1 MKIKNIYIS
10 SLLLVASLVGT
21 TSCNDFL
28 ERDLQG
34 TSDEGQT
41 ISPDNVDNLVIAA
54 YAHMVSG
61 EDMNSP
67 FSLWPYGNVRADD
80 AYNGGANSEDGSHFH
95 FHFLEIATG
104 MTTDNWAFDDIW
116 YRLYSGV
123 ARANAALKSLD
134 GMDANT
140 YPQKNERIGEMR
152 FLRGHYMFLLKVM
165 FKHIVYV
172 DETIPTS
179 DYTKISNRQ
188 YTNDQL
194 WQKIA
199 DDFKFAY
206 DHLPDTQVEKGRPTQ
221 AAASAYLAKVML
233 YKAYRQNEKNEVTEI
248 NEDDLKVVITY
259 TDNAIMTAGG
269 FGLEEDFAYNFLPQY
284 ENGKESIWAVQYS
297 QDDNTMYGNLNF
309 GNELTAPQFFGCCDF
324 QKPSQN
330 LVNAFR
336 TENGRPM
343 FDTYNEKDN
352 YDVQG
357 NYDPRLF
364 HTVAIPGFPYKY
376 NVNYIFDKTWTRN
389 EQEYY
394 GLYSSLKENVDPDC
408 SCLKKVNSPF
418 VANSMNRIVLRYADV
433 VLMRAE
439 ALIQLNRLSEAL
451 PLVNEIRNRAARS
464 TTLVFDYG
472 ASFKVEPYTMAEWT
486 DRDIAMRDLK
496 WERRL
501 ELALE
506 GSRFFDL
513 VRWGDA
519 AKVMNQYYA
528 SEASRRSY
536 YSDANFTAGKNE
548 YLPIP
553 QKQINYSGGLYQQNN
568 GWEK

>member
-21 TSCNDFL
+21 TGCNDFL

-34 TSDEGQT
+34 SSDEGQT
-41 ISPDNVDNLVIAA
+41 ISPDNLVIAA

-80 AYNGGANSEDGSHFH
+80 AYKGGANSEDGSH

-233 YKAYRQNEKNEVTEI
+233 YKAYRQNEKNEVIEI
-248 NEDDLKVVITY
+248 NEEDLKAVITY

-352 YDVQG
+352 YDMQG

-472 ASFKVEPYTMAEWT
+472 ASFKVEPYTMVEWT

>member
-80 AYNGGANSEDGSHFH
+80 AYKGGANSEDGSH

-179 DYTKISNRQ
+179 DYT
-188 YTNDQL
+188 
-194 WQKIA
+194 
-199 DDFKFAY
+199 
-206 DHLPDTQVEKGRPTQ
+206 
-221 AAASAYLAKVML
+221 ASIL
-233 YKAYRQNEKNEVTEI
+233 T
-248 NEDDLKVVITY
+248 T
-259 TDNAIMTAGG
+259 
-269 FGLEEDFAYNFLPQY
+269 
-284 ENGKESIWAVQYS
+284 
-297 QDDNTMYGNLNF
+297 NF
-309 GNELTAPQFFGCCDF
+309 G
-324 QKPSQN
+324 
-330 LVNAFR
+330 
-336 TENGRPM
+336 
-343 FDTYNEKDN
+343 
-352 YDVQG
+352 
-357 NYDPRLF
+357 
-364 HTVAIPGFPYKY
+364 
-376 NVNYIFDKTWTRN
+376 
-389 EQEYY
+389 
-394 GLYSSLKENVDPDC
+394 
-408 SCLKKVNSPF
+408 
-418 VANSMNRIVLRYADV
+418 
-433 VLMRAE
+433 
-439 ALIQLNRLSEAL
+439 
-451 PLVNEIRNRAARS
+451 
-464 TTLVFDYG
+464 
-472 ASFKVEPYTMAEWT
+472 
-486 DRDIAMRDLK
+486 
-496 WERRL
+496 RR
-501 ELALE
+501 
-506 GSRFFDL
+506 
-513 VRWGDA
+513 
-519 AKVMNQYYA
+519 
-528 SEASRRSY
+528 
-536 YSDANFTAGKNE
+536 
-548 YLPIP
+548 
-553 QKQINYSGGLYQQNN
+553 
-568 GWEK
+568 

>member
-10 SLLLVASLVGT
+10 SLLCAATLVGT
-21 TSCNDFL
+21 TGCEDFL
-28 ERDLQG
+28 NRDLQG
-34 TSDEGQT
+34 SSDEEQT
-41 ISPDNVDNLVIAA
+41 INPANVDNLVIAA
-54 YAHMVSG
+54 YAHLVSG
-61 EDMNSP
+61 EDMNSS

-80 AYNGGANSEDGSHFH
+80 AYKGGANSEDGSHFH
-95 FHFLEIATG
+95 FLEISTG

-123 ARANAALKSLD
+123 ARANAALKSLNGVD
-134 GMDANT
+134 ETA
-140 YPQKNERIGEMR
+140 YPMKNERIGEMR
-152 FLRGHYMFLLKVM
+152 FLRGHYMFLLKEM

-188 YTNDQL
+188 YTDDQL

-221 AAASAYLAKVML
+221 AAAAAYLAKTML

-248 NEDDLKVVITY
+248 NEDDLKAVLTY

-309 GNELTAPQFFGCCDF
+309 GNELTAPQYFGCCDF
-324 QKPSQN
+324 HKPSQN

-336 TENGRPM
+336 TQNGKPM
-343 FDTYNEKDN
+343 FDSYNDKDN
-352 YDVQG
+352 YDAQSE
-357 NYDPRLF
+357 YDPRLF

-376 NVNYIFDKTWTRN
+376 NPEYTFDKSWTRN
-389 EQEYY
+389 AQEYY

-408 SCLKKVNSPF
+408 TCLKKVNSPF
-418 VANSMNRIVLRYADV
+418 VANSMNRIVLRYSDV

-439 ALIQLNRLSEAL
+439 ALIQLNRQNEAL

-472 ASFKVEPYTMAEWT
+472 ATLNVAPYTAADWADKAT
-486 DRDIAMRDLK
+486 ALRDLK

-506 GSRFFDL
+506 GCRFFDL

-519 AKVMNQYYA
+519 ATVMNAYYG
-528 SEASRRSY
+528 SEAQRRSY
-536 YSDANFTAGKNE
+536 YSDAIFTAGRNE

-553 QKQINYSGGLYQQNN
+553 QKQINYSGNLYQQNN
-568 GWEK
+568 GWTN

>member
-80 AYNGGANSEDGSHFH
+80 AYKGGANSEDGSH

-152 FLRGHYMFLLKVM
+152 FLRGHYMLKVM

-233 YKAYRQNEKNEVTEI
+233 YKAYRQNEKNEVVEI
-248 NEDDLKVVITY
+248 NEDDLKAVITY

>member
-1 MKIKNIYIS
+1 M
-10 SLLLVASLVGT
+10 
-21 TSCNDFL
+21 
-28 ERDLQG
+28 
-34 TSDEGQT
+34 
-41 ISPDNVDNLVIAA
+41 
-54 YAHMVSG
+54 
-61 EDMNSP
+61 
-67 FSLWPYGNVRADD
+67 
-80 AYNGGANSEDGSHFH
+80 
-95 FHFLEIATG
+95 
-104 MTTDNWAFDDIW
+104 
-116 YRLYSGV
+116 
-123 ARANAALKSLD
+123 
-134 GMDANT
+134 
-140 YPQKNERIGEMR
+140 
-152 FLRGHYMFLLKVM
+152 
-165 FKHIVYV
+165 
-172 DETIPTS
+172 
-179 DYTKISNRQ
+179 
-188 YTNDQL
+188 
-194 WQKIA
+194 
-199 DDFKFAY
+199 
-206 DHLPDTQVEKGRPTQ
+206 EKGRPTQ

-233 YKAYRQNEKNEVTEI
+233 YKAYRQNEKNEVIEI
-248 NEDDLKVVITY
+248 NEDDLKAVITY

>member
-1 MKIKNIYIS
+1 
-10 SLLLVASLVGT
+10 
-21 TSCNDFL
+21 
-28 ERDLQG
+28 
-34 TSDEGQT
+34 
-41 ISPDNVDNLVIAA
+41 
-54 YAHMVSG
+54 
-61 EDMNSP
+61 
-67 FSLWPYGNVRADD
+67 
-80 AYNGGANSEDGSHFH
+80 
-95 FHFLEIATG
+95 
-104 MTTDNWAFDDIW
+104 
-116 YRLYSGV
+116 
-123 ARANAALKSLD
+123 
-134 GMDANT
+134 
-140 YPQKNERIGEMR
+140 
-152 FLRGHYMFLLKVM
+152 
-165 FKHIVYV
+165 
-172 DETIPTS
+172 
-179 DYTKISNRQ
+179 
-188 YTNDQL
+188 
-194 WQKIA
+194 
-199 DDFKFAY
+199 
-206 DHLPDTQVEKGRPTQ
+206 
-221 AAASAYLAKVML
+221 ML
-233 YKAYRQNEKNEVTEI
+233 YKAYRQNEKNEVIEI
-248 NEDDLKVVITY
+248 NEEDLKAVITY

-352 YDVQG
+352 YDMQG

-536 YSDANFTAGKNE
+536 YSDANFIAGKNE

>member
-21 TSCNDFL
+21 TGCNDFL

-34 TSDEGQT
+34 SSDEGQT

-80 AYNGGANSEDGSHFH
+80 AYKGGANSEDGSH

-233 YKAYRQNEKNEVTEI
+233 YKAYRQNEKTEI
-248 NEDDLKVVITY
+248 NEDDLKAVITY

>member
-1 MKIKNIYIS
+1 MKIKKLYIS
-10 SLLLVASLVGT
+10 SLLLAAFLIGT
-21 TSCNDFL
+21 TGCDDFL
-28 ERDLQG
+28 NRDLQG
-34 TSDEGQT
+34 SSDEGQT
-41 ISPDNVDNLVIAA
+41 INPENVDNLVIAA

-80 AYNGGANSEDGSHFH
+80 AYKGGANSEDGSHFH
-95 FHFLEIATG
+95 FLEIATG
-104 MTTDNWAFDDIW
+104 MTADNWAFDDIW

-134 GMDANT
+134 GMDEAT
-140 YPQKNERIGEMR
+140 YSKKNERIGEMR

-172 DETIPTS
+172 DETIPTT

-221 AAASAYLAKVML
+221 AAASAYLAKTML
-233 YKAYRQNEKNEVTEI
+233 YKAYRQNEKNEVTEV
-248 NEDDLKVVITY
+248 NEDDLKAVLTY

-309 GNELTAPQFFGCCDF
+309 GNELTAPQYFGCCDF

-336 TENGRPM
+336 TESGKPL
-343 FDTYNEKDN
+343 FDSYNAKDN
-352 YDVQG
+352 YDAQSE
-357 NYDPRLF
+357 YDPRLF

-376 NVNYIFDKTWTRN
+376 NVNYTFDKSWTRN
-389 EQEYY
+389 DQEYY

-451 PLVNEIRNRAARS
+451 PLVNDIRNRAARS

-472 ASFKVEPYTMAEWT
+472 ANFNVAPYTST
-486 DRDIAMRDLK
+486 DWSDKSTAMRDLK

-519 AKVMNQYYA
+519 ATVMNQYYH
-528 SEASRRSY
+528 SEAGRRSY
-536 YSDANFTAGKNE
+536 YSNANFTAGKNE

-568 GWEK
+568 GWDN

>member
-80 AYNGGANSEDGSHFH
+80 AYKGGANSEDGSH

-140 YPQKNERIGEMR
+140 YPQKDERIGEMR

-233 YKAYRQNEKNEVTEI
+233 YKAYRQNEKNEVIEI
-248 NEDDLKVVITY
+248 NEDDLKAVITY

>member
-80 AYNGGANSEDGSHFH
+80 AYKGGANSEDGSH

-116 YRLYSGV
+116 YRLYSG
-123 ARANAALKSLD
+123 
-134 GMDANT
+134 
-140 YPQKNERIGEMR
+140 NERIGEMR

-233 YKAYRQNEKNEVTEI
+233 YKAYRQNEKNEVVEI
-248 NEDDLKVVITY
+248 NEDDLKAVITY

>member
-1 MKIKNIYIS
+1 MKIKKIYLS
-10 SLLLVASLVGT
+10 TLLLAALMTGAT
-21 TSCNDFL
+21 GCNDFL

-34 TSDEGQT
+34 SSDEGQT
-41 ISPDNVDNLVIAA
+41 IQPDNVDNLVIAA
-54 YAHMVSG
+54 YAHLVSG

-80 AYNGGANSEDGSHFH
+80 AYKGGANTEDGSHFH
-95 FHFLEIATG
+95 FLEITTG
-104 MTTDNWAFDDIW
+104 MTTDNWAYDDIW

-134 GMDANT
+134 GMDAST
-140 YPQKNERIGEMR
+140 YPKKNERIGEMR
-152 FLRGHYMFLLKVM
+152 FLRGHYLFLLKVM

-172 DETIPTS
+172 DETIPS
-179 DYTKISNRQ
+179 ADYTKISNRQ
-188 YTNDQL
+188 YTDDQL

-199 DDFKFAY
+199 DDFKFAF

-221 AAASAYLAKVML
+221 AAASAYLAKTML
-233 YKAYRQNEKNEVTEI
+233 YKAYRQNEQNEVTEI
-248 NEDDLKVVITY
+248 NEDDLKAVLTY

-269 FGLEEDFAYNFLPQY
+269 FGLEEDFAYNFLPHY

-309 GNELTAPQFFGCCDF
+309 GQELTAPQYFGCCDF

-336 TENGRPM
+336 TENGKPV
-343 FDTYNEKDN
+343 FDAYNSKDA
-352 YDVQG
+352 YDAHSE
-357 NYDPRLF
+357 YDPRLF

-376 NVNYIFDKTWTRN
+376 NVNYTFDKSWTRN
-389 EQEYY
+389 DQELY

-439 ALIQLNRLSEAL
+439 ALIQLGRMSEAL
-451 PLVNEIRNRAARS
+451 PLVNEIRHRAARS

-472 ASFKVEPYTMAEWT
+472 ANYNVASYTMDEWS
-486 DRDIAMRDLK
+486 DKDIAMRDLK

-519 AKVMNQYYA
+519 ATVMNQYYD
-528 SEASRRSY
+528 SEATRRSY
-536 YSDANFTAGKNE
+536 YSNANFTAGKNE

-553 QKQINYSGGLYQQNN
+553 QKQINYSGGLYKQNY
-568 GWEK
+568 GWEN

>member
-1 MKIKNIYIS
+1 MKIKKLYIS
-10 SLLLVASLVGT
+10 SLLLAASLIGT
-21 TSCNDFL
+21 TGCDDFL
-28 ERDLQG
+28 NRDLQG
-34 TSDEGQT
+34 SSDEGQT
-41 ISPDNVDNLVIAA
+41 INPENVDNLVIAA

-80 AYNGGANSEDGSHFH
+80 AYKGGANSEDGSH

-134 GMDANT
+134 GMDEAT
-140 YPQKNERIGEMR
+140 YPKKNERIGEMR

-172 DETIPTS
+172 DETIPTT

-221 AAASAYLAKVML
+221 AAASAYLAKTML
-233 YKAYRQNEKNEVTEI
+233 YKAYRQNEKNEVTEV
-248 NEDDLKVVITY
+248 NEDDLKAVLTY

-309 GNELTAPQFFGCCDF
+309 GNELTAPQYFGCCDF

-336 TENGRPM
+336 TESGKPL
-343 FDTYNEKDN
+343 FDSYNAMHN
-352 YDVQG
+352 YDAQSE
-357 NYDPRLF
+357 YDPRLF

-376 NVNYIFDKTWTRN
+376 NVNYTFDKSWTRN
-389 EQEYY
+389 DQEYY

-418 VANSMNRIVLRYADV
+418 VANSKNRIVLRYADV

-439 ALIQLNRLSEAL
+439 ALIQLYRLSEAL
-451 PLVNEIRNRAARS
+451 PMVNDIRNRAARS

-472 ASFKVEPYTMAEWT
+472 ANFNVAPYTVADWS
-486 DRDIAMRDLK
+486 DKSAAMRDLK

-519 AKVMNQYYA
+519 ATVMNQYYH
-528 SEASRRSY
+528 SEAGRRSY
-536 YSDANFTAGKNE
+536 YSNANFTAGKNE

-568 GWEK
+568 GWDN

>member
-1 MKIKNIYIS
+1 
-10 SLLLVASLVGT
+10 
-21 TSCNDFL
+21 
-28 ERDLQG
+28 
-34 TSDEGQT
+34 
-41 ISPDNVDNLVIAA
+41 
-54 YAHMVSG
+54 
-61 EDMNSP
+61 
-67 FSLWPYGNVRADD
+67 
-80 AYNGGANSEDGSHFH
+80 
-95 FHFLEIATG
+95 

-134 GMDANT
+134 GMDEAT
-140 YPQKNERIGEMR
+140 YPKKNERIGEMR

-172 DETIPTS
+172 DETIPTT

-221 AAASAYLAKVML
+221 AAASAYLAKTML
-233 YKAYRQNEKNEVTEI
+233 YKAYRQNEKNEVTEV
-248 NEDDLKVVITY
+248 NEDDLKAVLTY

-309 GNELTAPQFFGCCDF
+309 GNELTAPQYFGCCDF

-336 TENGRPM
+336 TESGKPL
-343 FDTYNEKDN
+343 FDSYNAKDN
-352 YDVQG
+352 YDAQSE
-357 NYDPRLF
+357 YDPRLF

-376 NVNYIFDKTWTRN
+376 NVNYTFDKSWTRN
-389 EQEYY
+389 DQEYY

-451 PLVNEIRNRAARS
+451 PLVNDIRNRAARS

-472 ASFKVEPYTMAEWT
+472 ANFNVAPYTVADWS
-486 DRDIAMRDLK
+486 DKSAAMRDLK

-519 AKVMNQYYA
+519 ATVMNQYYH
-528 SEASRRSY
+528 SEAGRRSY
-536 YSDANFTAGKNE
+536 YSNANFTAGKNE

-568 GWEK
+568 GWDN

>member
-80 AYNGGANSEDGSHFH
+80 AYKGGANSEDGSH

-233 YKAYRQNEKNEVTEI
+233 YKAYRQNEKNEVVEI
-248 NEDDLKVVITY
+248 NEDDLKAVITY

-364 HTVAIPGFPYKY
+364 HTVAIPGFP

>member
-1 MKIKNIYIS
+1 MIS
-10 SLLLVASLVGT
+10 GIVFIRG
-21 TSCNDFL
+21 
-28 ERDLQG
+28 
-34 TSDEGQT
+34 
-41 ISPDNVDNLVIAA
+41 
-54 YAHMVSG
+54 
-61 EDMNSP
+61 
-67 FSLWPYGNVRADD
+67 
-80 AYNGGANSEDGSHFH
+80 
-95 FHFLEIATG
+95 
-104 MTTDNWAFDDIW
+104 
-116 YRLYSGV
+116 

-233 YKAYRQNEKNEVTEI
+233 YKAYRQNEKNEVIEI
-248 NEDDLKVVITY
+248 NEDDLKAVITY

>member
-80 AYNGGANSEDGSHFH
+80 AYKGGANSEDGSH

-116 YRLYSGV
+116 YRLYSG
-123 ARANAALKSLD
+123 D

-140 YPQKNERIGEMR
+140 YPQKDERIGEMR

-233 YKAYRQNEKNEVTEI
+233 YKAYRQNEKNEVVEI
-248 NEDDLKVVITY
+248 NEDDLKAVITY

>member
-80 AYNGGANSEDGSHFH
+80 AYKGGANSEDGSH

-134 GMDANT
+134 GMDA
-140 YPQKNERIGEMR
+140 NERIGEMR

-233 YKAYRQNEKNEVTEI
+233 YKAYRQNEKNEVVEI
-248 NEDDLKVVITY
+248 NEDDLKAVITY

>member
-1 MKIKNIYIS
+1 
-10 SLLLVASLVGT
+10 
-21 TSCNDFL
+21 
-28 ERDLQG
+28 
-34 TSDEGQT
+34 
-41 ISPDNVDNLVIAA
+41 
-54 YAHMVSG
+54 
-61 EDMNSP
+61 
-67 FSLWPYGNVRADD
+67 
-80 AYNGGANSEDGSHFH
+80 
-95 FHFLEIATG
+95 
-104 MTTDNWAFDDIW
+104 
-116 YRLYSGV
+116 
-123 ARANAALKSLD
+123 
-134 GMDANT
+134 
-140 YPQKNERIGEMR
+140 
-152 FLRGHYMFLLKVM
+152 
-165 FKHIVYV
+165 
-172 DETIPTS
+172 
-179 DYTKISNRQ
+179 
-188 YTNDQL
+188 
-194 WQKIA
+194 
-199 DDFKFAY
+199 
-206 DHLPDTQVEKGRPTQ
+206 
-221 AAASAYLAKVML
+221 
-233 YKAYRQNEKNEVTEI
+233 
-248 NEDDLKVVITY
+248 
-259 TDNAIMTAGG
+259 
-269 FGLEEDFAYNFLPQY
+269 
-284 ENGKESIWAVQYS
+284 
-297 QDDNTMYGNLNF
+297 MYGNLNF

-536 YSDANFTAGKNE
+536 YSDAN
-548 YLPIP
+548 L
-553 QKQINYSGGLYQQNN
+553 QQERMNICLFLRSRSIIVVVCISKIMVGRNN
-568 GWEK
+568 KWEL

>member
-21 TSCNDFL
+21 TGCNDFL

-34 TSDEGQT
+34 SSDEGQT

-67 FSLWPYGNVRADD
+67 ISLWPYGNVRADD
-80 AYNGGANSEDGSHFH
+80 AYKGGANSEDGSHFH
-95 FHFLEIATG
+95 FLEIATG
-104 MTTDNWAFDDIW
+104 RTTDNWAFDDIW

-233 YKAYRQNEKNEVTEI
+233 YKAYRQNEKNEVPEI
-248 NEDDLKVVITY
+248 NEDDLKAVITY

-343 FDTYNEKDN
+343 FDN